1 MFIGMVLYILK
12 KGVEIMIKR
21 KNDLI
26 VEDGNLR
33 NGKGNV
39 KREHIIMGDEF
50 KGKGKLFAKIT
61 IPKGNSIGMHD
72 HTEDFEVYYILKG
85 VGQVLDNGNL
95 VEVKEGDVIYTA
107 DGNKHYLENIGVVDL
122 ELIAVVLYE

>member
-1 MFIGMVLYILK
+1 MCI
-12 KGVEIMIKR
+12 R
-21 KNDLI
+21 D
-26 VEDGNLR
+26 
-33 NGKGNV
+33 
-39 KREHIIMGDEF
+39 
-50 KGKGKLFAKIT
+50 
-61 IPKGNSIGMHD
+61 SD

-107 DGNKHYLENIGVVDL
+107 DGNNHYLENIGVVDL

>member
-1 MFIGMVLYILK
+1 
-12 KGVEIMIKR
+12 MIKR
-21 KNDLI
+21 KCDLI

-33 NGKGNV
+33 NGKGNI

-72 HTEDFEVYYILKG
+72 HTEDFELYYYLLYTSLLYLFIYSKFSAPYSIP
-85 VGQVLDNGNL
+85 VLSP
-95 VEVKEGDVIYTA
+95 IPS
-107 DGNKHYLENIGVVDL
+107 
-122 ELIAVVLYE
+122 

>member
-1 MFIGMVLYILK
+1 
-12 KGVEIMIKR
+12 MIKR
-21 KNDLI
+21 KCDLI

-33 NGKGNV
+33 NGKGNI

-85 VGQVLDNGNL
+85 VGRVLDNGNL